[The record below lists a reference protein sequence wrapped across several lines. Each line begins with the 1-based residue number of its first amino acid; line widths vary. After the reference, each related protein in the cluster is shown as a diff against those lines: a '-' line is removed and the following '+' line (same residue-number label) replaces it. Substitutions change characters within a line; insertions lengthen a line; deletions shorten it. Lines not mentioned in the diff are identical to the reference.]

1 MTGLS
6 CAAIGA
12 FIFSATL
19 PVAINIGSIVDRQ
32 AFIVVLLHLEHQF
45 TVFNIDVVFQEA

>member
-1 MTGLS
+1 MTCLPW
-6 CAAIGA
+6 AAVGA
-12 FIFSATL
+12 FVLSDTL
-19 PVAINIGSIVDRQ
+19 PVAIGIDSVVDRQ